1 MVEMDGRKF
10 LKLLKEEVHK
20 AVVGKDDVIELLAI
34 ALLAEGHVMIE
45 GVPGVAKTT
54 IAKSFAQ
61 VLGLKFSRIQLTP
74 DLLPADILGTVY
86 YDQSDGLWKI
96 KKGPIFA
103 NVVLA
108 DEINRAQPKTQS
120 ALLEAMQERQVTIEG
135 RTFPLEKPF
144 MVIATKNPI
153 EFEGVYNLPEAQV
166 DRFMLNI
173 KIGYPTREEEV
184 EMLRKKDR
192 GELGEVGR
200 IFSREQIVRMI
211 NEVKRVKTSEEV
223 LHYLYEIVNET
234 RKDERLI
241 VGASPRASEHLLYA
255 SKAKAFLE
263 GRDYVIP
270 DDVKF
275 LAVPVLAH
283 RLLIKAEHEIEG
295 IKGEDIVREILERV
309 EVPI

>member
-1 MVEMDGRKF
+1 MDGRKF

>member
-1 MVEMDGRKF
+1 VVEMDGRKF